1 MALKTFG
8 ALTFA
13 TLSFASAVL
22 NGAPTD
28 GTNTFKPTTFGAGYF
43 GSQTLHGVRNRSH
56 ITPVPSVVPGF
67 GSVRIFDRDKKKKR
81 RQAKAI
87 SYLTRNE
94 VENGPIDRD
103 TNTPLVTQG
112 IPGSI
117 EQVGDASVRISRL
130 ERPVQGTLPAAL
142 GASIAASDALSFGIN
157 NALRQIEEKQSEE
170 DDELA
175 LILIMMDM

>member
-1 MALKTFG
+1 MSAWGASWGGAWGFKSFGDSFG
-8 ALTFA
+8 A
-13 TLSFASAVL
+13 SFGDSWGHCSWGDDV
-22 NGAPTD
+22 
-28 GTNTFKPTTFGAGYF
+28 
-43 GSQTLHGVRNRSH
+43 
-56 ITPVPSVVPGF
+56 TPEPSVVPGF

-103 TNTPLVTQG
+103 TNTPLVTRS

-117 EQVGDASVRISRL
+117 EQVGDASVRIPRL
-130 ERPVQGTLPAAL
+130 ERTVSGTLPAAL

-157 NALRQIEEKQSEE
+157 DAIRQIQEKQSED

-175 LILIMMDM
+175 LILMMMDM